1 MHKPQLTHALHR
13 AAMAITIVTV
23 QPRSL
28 LCARDA
34 ASERRGPR
42 PHPHHG
48 AACQS
53 QNSTVEARR
62 RRATDAET
70 WTIVIRIFEKLDF
83 AIFVQLVT
91 RRRLEPVA

>member
-1 MHKPQLTHALHR
+1 MRTR
-13 AAMAITIVTV
+13 
-23 QPRSL
+23 R
-28 LCARDA
+28 C
-34 ASERRGPR
+34 ERRGPW
-42 PHPHHG
+42 PHPCLG
-48 AACQS
+48 AACQP

-91 RRRLEPVA
+91 RRRLEPVVETRLRGVRAWARGVGRAASAIAEA